1 MTGVMRSRS
10 ARRVTGVDRFLTLIR
25 VVMISVIIIGF
36 LAFVAQQ
43 IDPDN
48 PFARWRNPGAR
59 GLTGDQFKGLLISG
73 LSQGSMYGLIALG
86 YSMVYGVLGFI
97 NFAHGEVFMV
107 GAMSGFITSDK
118 LHAAGWWESNFL
130 LSLTVVTLIAIV
142 TSTFT
147 AVVTERIA
155 YRPLR
160 NSPRLIPLITS
171 IGVSFFIQNAVM
183 GLLGPATK
191 SYPKLP
197 DWLGN
202 QRLLDFR
209 DVIFWL
215 PPLLIL
221 LLWVIQL
228 MGKVIALRLGLPGAG
243 RPREK
248 DVTTDGDGRFV
259 AKLTKRLAAW
269 FGISAPALQRLVSV
283 WISLSLALSLV
294 PKTIRTFQITGTKI
308 MVVSVAAASMAGL
321 WYLVERTKTGRAMR
335 AVAED
340 KEIAALMG
348 INVNRIIVVTFAV
361 GGTMAGIGGILWG
374 LLFRSV
380 NHMTGFLPGIKA
392 FTAAVVGGIGNMGG
406 AMAGGLFLG
415 SAESVAPMVLME
427 PLGIPGVSQLKDAVA
442 FTVLVLVLLFRP
454 AGLFGERLSQE
465 DRA

>member
-1 MTGVMRSRS
+1 MTGAMRSRS
-10 ARRVTGVDRFLTLIR
+10 ARRVSGVDRFLTIIR
-25 VVMISVIIIGF
+25 VVMASLIIIGI

-43 IDPDN
+43 IDPNN

-130 LSLTVVTLIAIV
+130 LSLTVVTLIAIA

-197 DWLGN
+197 EW
-202 QRLLDFR
+202 
-209 DVIFWL
+209 
-215 PPLLIL
+215 
-221 LLWVIQL
+221 
-228 MGKVIALRLGLPGAG
+228 
-243 RPREK
+243 
-248 DVTTDGDGRFV
+248 
-259 AKLTKRLAAW
+259 LTK
-269 FGISAPALQRLVSV
+269 QRSIL
-283 WISLSLALSLV
+283 
-294 PKTIRTFQITGTKI
+294 TFEIAGTKI
-308 MVVSVAAASMAGL
+308 MVVSVAAVSMAGL

-380 NHMTGFLPGIKA
+380 HHMTGFLPGIKA

-406 AMAGGLFLG
+406 AMAGGVALG
-415 SAESVAPMVLME
+415 SAESIAPMVLME

>member
-10 ARRVTGVDRFLTLIR
+10 ARRVSGVDRFLTVIR
-25 VVMISVIIIGF
+25 VVMASLIIIGI

-43 IDPDN
+43 IDPNN

-86 YSMVYGVLGFI
+86 YSMVYGVMGFI

-197 DWLGN
+197 EW
-202 QRLLDFR
+202 
-209 DVIFWL
+209 
-215 PPLLIL
+215 
-221 LLWVIQL
+221 
-228 MGKVIALRLGLPGAG
+228 
-243 RPREK
+243 
-248 DVTTDGDGRFV
+248 
-259 AKLTKRLAAW
+259 LTK
-269 FGISAPALQRLVSV
+269 QRSIL
-283 WISLSLALSLV
+283 
-294 PKTIRTFQITGTKI
+294 TFEIAGTKI
-308 MVVSVAAASMAGL
+308 MVVSVAAVSMAGL
-321 WYLVERTKTGRAMR
+321 RYLGERTKTGRAMR

-361 GGTMAGIGGILWG
+361 GGAMAGIGGLLWG

-380 NHMTGFLPGIKA
+380 HHMTGFLPGIKA